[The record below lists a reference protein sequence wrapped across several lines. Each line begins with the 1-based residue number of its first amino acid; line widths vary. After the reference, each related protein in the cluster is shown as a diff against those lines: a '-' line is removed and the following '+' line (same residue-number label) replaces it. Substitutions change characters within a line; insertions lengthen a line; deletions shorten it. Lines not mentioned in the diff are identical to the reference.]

1 MVKKRKTRDALED
14 PMMPHTGKGNVNTP
28 KVKDSISSKKMI
40 GLETLFFQDCEK
52 YWCGSPIKSVDVT
65 STTLQINDEEKSS

>member
-28 KVKDSISSKKMI
+28 KVKDSISSKKII
-40 GLETLFFQDCEK
+40 GLKISFLGVSFTILK
-52 YWCGSPIKSVDVT
+52 TKI
-65 STTLQINDEEKSS
+65 

>member
-40 GLETLFFQDCEK
+40 GLEILLFKIVKNIGVGAQSK
-52 YWCGSPIKSVDVT
+52 VSM
-65 STTLQINDEEKSS
+65 LQALHCK

>member
-28 KVKDSISSKKMI
+28 KVKGSISSKKMI
-40 GLETLFFQDCEK
+40 GLEILSFHIVKNIGVGAQLK
-52 YWCGSPIKSVDVT
+52 VSM
-65 STTLQINDEEKSS
+65 LQALHCR

>member
-28 KVKDSISSKKMI
+28 KVKDSISSKKII
-40 GLETLFFQDCEK
+40 GLEISFFK
-52 YWCGSPIKSVDVT
+52 IVKNIGVYW
-65 STTLQINDEEKSS
+65 